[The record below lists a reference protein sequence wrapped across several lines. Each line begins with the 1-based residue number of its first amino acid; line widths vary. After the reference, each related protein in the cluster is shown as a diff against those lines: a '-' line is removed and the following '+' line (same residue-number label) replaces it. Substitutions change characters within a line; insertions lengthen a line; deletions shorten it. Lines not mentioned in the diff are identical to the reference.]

1 MDTIFKMIYF
11 RDDLS
16 RDDKGSLFQEAQ
28 KFLNKKARQKRM
40 QKLNDI
46 DKICHVK
53 KKGGSTDGTDKQDEK
68 NNTAL
73 RK

>member
-16 RDDKGSLFQEAQ
+16 RDDKASLFQEAQ

-40 QKLNDI
+40 
-46 DKICHVK
+46 
-53 KKGGSTDGTDKQDEK
+53 
-68 NNTAL
+68 
-73 RK
+73 